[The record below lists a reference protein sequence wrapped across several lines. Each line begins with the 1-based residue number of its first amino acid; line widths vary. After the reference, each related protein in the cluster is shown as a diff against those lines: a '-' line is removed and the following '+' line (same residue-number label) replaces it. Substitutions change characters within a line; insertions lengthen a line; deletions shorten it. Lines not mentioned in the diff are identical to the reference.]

1 MTQIQTLYQT
11 GDATWPAAEF
21 LTIGNW
27 TIRKG
32 AGGGQRV
39 SSATAN
45 GPVTSADINVAE
57 QAMIAIDQSPLFMI
71 REGEGAL
78 DALLDAKGYRIK
90 DPVNLYTCPIETLT
104 RLAPERLAAFPIWP
118 PLAIINEIWA
128 EHGITEGRQAVMQRC
143 TAPKTAILARQN
155 DRAAGVAYVA
165 IHNSMAMLHAL
176 EVVDDHRRQGVANNI
191 MGVAAIWAQ
200 DNGATDFSV
209 ICVRDNVAANTLY
222 ASLNMENVGH
232 YHYRII
238 DPKRAKQV

>member
-1 MTQIQTLYQT
+1 MKNAQTLYQT

-32 AGGGQRV
+32 ASGGQRV

-57 QAMIAIDQSPLFMI
+57 EAMDALEQNPLFMV
-71 REGEGAL
+71 REGEETL

-90 DPVNLYTCPIETLT
+90 DPVNLYTCAIENITK
-104 RLAPERLAAFPIWP
+104 LAPERITAYPIWP
-118 PLAIINEIWA
+118 PLAIINEIWD
-128 EHGITEGRQAVMQRC
+128 EHGIGAERQAVMHR
-143 TAPKTAILARQN
+143 ALGAKAAILARHD

-176 EVVDDHRRQGVANNI
+176 EVVNDHRRQGVANNI
-191 MGVAAIWAQ
+191 LGAAAVWAE
-200 DNGATDFSV
+200 DNGATDFSI

-222 ASLNMENVGH
+222 TSLNMENVGH
-232 YHYRII
+232 YHYR
-238 DPKRAKQV
+238 KKT